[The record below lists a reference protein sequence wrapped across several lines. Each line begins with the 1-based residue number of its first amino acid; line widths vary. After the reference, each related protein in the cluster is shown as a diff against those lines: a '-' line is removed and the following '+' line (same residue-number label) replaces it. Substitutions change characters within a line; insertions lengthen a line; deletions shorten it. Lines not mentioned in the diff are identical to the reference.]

1 MREMNDRPKCVFNE
15 VTIDFG
21 SCIWRP
27 FFLYFV
33 LISLER
39 KGMGLAGLSFIFFYS
54 TFSFGSDMG
63 VATVTVTV
71 KRLLTREDEM
81 K

>member
-1 MREMNDRPKCVFNE
+1 
-15 VTIDFG
+15 
-21 SCIWRP
+21 
-27 FFLYFV
+27 
-33 LISLER
+33 
-39 KGMGLAGLSFIFFYS
+39 MGLAGLSFIFFNS